1 MGTSK
6 RKAQSISSAVL
17 RAQVAVTYTPAKRL
31 RKQSVSAIDAA
42 KLEATLSNDAMF
54 GWDLTSNMA
63 IQPMRTGY
71 SIRLLKRKRSHATKG
86 ERVYST
92 VYDCIYTAEN
102 ASFSYRYGME
112 SRKSRLAVDNW
123 LEATRKFL
131 IGEAVMPAQE
141 ELSAAKELNVRP
153 SRAKALAMT
162 ASISLRHCHSNI
174 PDRNPN
180 DPVADRTSS
189 TVEWVEF
196 ANQQASKLQQWI
208 RRRDNRRAAKAMKKH
223 AGDQKYRQFIMW
235 HLGKYLKDDDAT
247 GLLLGGDDPE
257 IAATFSKHDMENAIE
272 KARHVADAVR
282 CLYVCTLEQKPTTWI
297 QCCQMATEKN
307 YFRFEAR
314 TVLNWYSE
322 LHQTCKLKFKR
333 STRGRGSSAAKS
345 PFAEDENL
353 LLQFKLWARSDLEH
367 LTVGKASIWVNEEL
381 LKDWTTQQLRNYQ
394 ISYPVSNY
402 VVGRWMREAGF
413 RYAGHKKS
421 YYVDR
426 HEDDDVV
433 EDRNRYVVVFQ
444 DEELYEHCWVQLP
457 KAVHLKHKSKR
468 KKERRT
474 VKQERGK
481 VSSAT
486 KIKSEPLD
494 ASSEVSAYL
503 ETKEYHYTN
512 DDGDA
517 FVEVHA
523 DSIYSYDANKPLPTG
538 TPPLPELGGFLS
550 VRRPP
555 NSKPRVVFGQDEA
568 IYRSSQLNESCWA
581 IDGQQTLRSK
591 GMGVGRMISAMC
603 SREFGFGYF
612 ISNEELTKINE
623 ARKNTKYADE
633 EAATYLFG
641 NPNKK
646 DLLESPFIRELEYG
660 TGKDGYWTYKHM
672 VIQIEDC
679 IDAFRVLHPDF
690 DCVFEL
696 DHSSGHNAERPDG
709 LTTTSQALN
718 WSHGGKQR
726 HMRDSVLTADCIGSS
741 EHDRCII
748 VGKTQHMVFR
758 DQDLPPVLDP
768 TCPKTQLPTG
778 VMKTRAMT
786 VVELRQR
793 LEAEAINSDG
803 KRAELESRC
812 LLANLPTKL
821 SEPVMTAGYVGT
833 PKGAAHIAFERGFFD
848 SSLKLPNGKKVSM
861 IGARLVEEADTGAG
875 AAAPPPVVAPRTD
888 HRKKRKEKVKRDTT
902 TSVLSMLKKCEDFA
916 SERPQI
922 VYVVELKLG
931 AFIRLTPKCHPEIA
945 GRGIEYAWGYSKL
958 RYRRDINDGVAA
970 HIKENVKKALSR
982 ELITVNRI
990 RKFARKARD
999 YKLTYAYLSA
1009 MAKSDDASAAK
1020 ERIEHITKLFKQ
1032 HRLALDANYAFIANA

>member
-1 MGTSK
+1 MGTK
-6 RKAQSISSAVL
+6 RKTKSISNAVI
-17 RAQVAVTYTPAKRL
+17 RAQVQVTYTPAKRL

-42 KLEATLSNDAMF
+42 KFEAALSNDGMF
-54 GWDLTSNMA
+54 GWDLTSNLA
-63 IQPMRTGY
+63 IEPKRTGY
-71 SIRLLKRKRSHATKG
+71 CIRLLKRKRSHATKG
-86 ERVYST
+86 ERIYSP
-92 VYDCIYTAEN
+92 VYDCIYSAEN
-102 ASFSYRYGME
+102 AAFLYRYSVE
-112 SRKSRLAVDNW
+112 SSKSRLTVDDW
-123 LEATRKFL
+123 LETTQKFL
-131 IGEAVMPAQE
+131 KGEAIMPQE
-141 ELSAAKELNVRP
+141 LLSADNCKVAKELKVRP
-153 SRAKALAMT
+153 SRVKALAMT
-162 ASISLRHCHSNI
+162 ASILLRHSTNI
-174 PDRNPN
+174 PNRNPCN
-180 DPVADRTSS
+180 PVADRTST

-196 ANQQASKLQQWI
+196 ANLQASKLQQWI
-208 RRRDNRRAAKAMKKH
+208 RRRDNRRAATAMKKQ

-235 HLGKYLKDDDAT
+235 HLGKYLKDDDAS

-257 IAATFSKHDMENAIE
+257 IAATFSKHDKEHALE
-272 KARHVADAVR
+272 KARHVADAIR
-282 CLYVCTLEQKPTTWI
+282 CMYVCTLEQKPTTWI
-297 QCCQMATEKN
+297 RCCEMASEMH

-322 LHQTCKLKFKR
+322 LHHTSKWKFKR
-333 STRGRGSSAAKS
+333 SARGHASSAAKS
-345 PFAEDENL
+345 PFAEDEHL
-353 LLQFKLWARSDLEH
+353 VLQFKLWARSDLEH
-367 LTVGKASIWVNEEL
+367 LTVGKAAIWVNEEL
-381 LKDWTTQQLRNYQ
+381 LNDWTTQQLRNYQ

-468 KKERRT
+468 KKERNFVKKEGR
-474 VKQERGK
+474 VKQEGK
-481 VSSAT
+481 VP

-494 ASSEVSAYL
+494 ASSEIAAYL
-503 ETKEYHYTN
+503 ETKEHHYTN
-512 DDGDA
+512 DEGKA

-523 DSIYSYDANKPLPTG
+523 DTVYAYEEGKSLPTG
-538 TPPLPELGGFLS
+538 TPPLPELGGYLS

-591 GMGVGRMISAMC
+591 GMGVGRMISALC

-623 ARKNTKYADE
+623 MRKDTKYADE

-646 DLLESPFIRELEYG
+646 DLSESPFIRELEYG

-679 IDAFRVLHPDF
+679 VDVFRVLHPDF

-726 HMRDSVLTADCIGSS
+726 HMRDSILTADCIGSS
-741 EHDRCII
+741 EHDRCIL

-758 DQDLPPVLDP
+758 DTDLPPVLDP
-768 TCPKTQLPTG
+768 KCPKLQSPTG
-778 VMKTRAMT
+778 AMKTRDMT

-793 LEAEAINSDG
+793 LEAEGFNSDG
-803 KRAELESRC
+803 KRVELESRC
-812 LLANLPTKL
+812 VLANLPTKL
-821 SEPVMTAGYVGT
+821 SEPVMTSGYVGT

-848 SSLKLPNGKKVSM
+848 SSMKLRNGKKVSM
-861 IGARLVEEADTGAG
+861 IGAKLVEDTAA
-875 AAAPPPVVAPRTD
+875 AAAPAQVITD
-888 HRKKRKEKVKRDTT
+888 HRKKRKEKVKRDAT

-922 VYVVELKLG
+922 VHVVELKLG

-958 RYRRDINDGVAA
+958 RYRRDINDGVAS

-1032 HRLALDANYAFIANA
+1032 HRSALDADYAFIANA